1 MIIYGQRIVD
11 GTKEMYIYFLLKYT
25 KYYPYKIFPLYEI
38 MDDNEQQ
45 LIKCNICKKNNNV
58 IPKEGYNFT
67 GQRGNASLNL
77 FEGEY
82 FHCNYCNSYNENS
95 DDIHQFNK
103 QKLFVFSQM
112 YIFIDELYKIKNNKI
127 EKYYISP
134 KKYKYKIIWS
144 KNIIKVNTQ
153 INNALI

>member
-1 MIIYGQRIVD
+1 MIINGQKIVD
-11 GTKEMYIYFLLKYT
+11 GTKEMYIYYLLKYT

-58 IPKEGYNFT
+58 IPKDGYNF
-67 GQRGNASLNL
+67 S
-77 FEGEY
+77 GEY

>member
-1 MIIYGQRIVD
+1 
-11 GTKEMYIYFLLKYT
+11 
-25 KYYPYKIFPLYEI
+25 

-58 IPKEGYNFT
+58 IPKDGYNF
-67 GQRGNASLNL
+67 S
-77 FEGEY
+77 GEY

-95 DDIHQFNK
+95 DDKHQFNK

-112 YIFIDELYKIKNNKI
+112 YIFIDERYKIKNNKI
-127 EKYYISP
+127 EKYNISP

-153 INNALI
+153 ITNLIMH

>member
-1 MIIYGQRIVD
+1 MIINGQRIVD
-11 GTKEMYIYFLLKYT
+11 GTKEMYIYYLLKYT
-25 KYYPYKIFPLYEI
+25 KYYPYKIFPLYKI

-45 LIKCNICKKNNNV
+45 LIKYNICKKNNNV
-58 IPKEGYNFT
+58 IPKDGYNF
-67 GQRGNASLNL
+67 S
-77 FEGEY
+77 GEY

-95 DDIHQFNK
+95 DDKHQFNK
-103 QKLFVFSQM
+103 KKLFVFSQM

-127 EKYYISP
+127 EKYNISP

-153 INNALI
+153 IKNLIMH

>member
-1 MIIYGQRIVD
+1 MIIDGQRIVD

-25 KYYPYKIFPLYEI
+25 KYKIFPLYKI
-38 MDDNEQQ
+38 MDDNKQQ

-58 IPKEGYNFT
+58 IPKDGYNF
-67 GQRGNASLNL
+67 S
-77 FEGEY
+77 GEY

>member
-1 MIIYGQRIVD
+1 MIINGQRIID

-25 KYYPYKIFPLYEI
+25 KYYPYKIVPLYEI
-38 MDDNEQQ
+38 MNDNEQQ

-58 IPKEGYNFT
+58 IPKDGYNFT
-67 GQRGNASLNL
+67 
-77 FEGEY
+77 GEY

-95 DDIHQFNK
+95 DDIHKFNK
-103 QKLFVFSQM
+103 QKLFIFNQM

>member
-1 MIIYGQRIVD
+1 
-11 GTKEMYIYFLLKYT
+11 
-25 KYYPYKIFPLYEI
+25 
-38 MDDNEQQ
+38 MDDTKQQ

-58 IPKEGYNFT
+58 IPKDGYNFT
-67 GQRGNASLNL
+67 
-77 FEGEY
+77 GEY

-127 EKYYISP
+127 EKYYILP

>member
-1 MIIYGQRIVD
+1 MIINGQRIVD
-11 GTKEMYIYFLLKYT
+11 GIKEMYIYFLLKYT

-45 LIKCNICKKNNNV
+45 LIKCNICKKYNNV

-67 GQRGNASLNL
+67 
-77 FEGEY
+77 GEY

-103 QKLFVFSQM
+103 QKLFVFIQM

-127 EKYYISP
+127 EKYNISP